1 MADVVQAMN
10 YNGSR
15 IQYQNNTIVETGK
28 KANLCNGKS
37 NCM

>member
-1 MADVVQAMN
+1 MTHIVQAMN
-10 YNGSR
+10 YNGRR
-15 IQYQNNTIVETGK
+15 IQYQHTTITETGK